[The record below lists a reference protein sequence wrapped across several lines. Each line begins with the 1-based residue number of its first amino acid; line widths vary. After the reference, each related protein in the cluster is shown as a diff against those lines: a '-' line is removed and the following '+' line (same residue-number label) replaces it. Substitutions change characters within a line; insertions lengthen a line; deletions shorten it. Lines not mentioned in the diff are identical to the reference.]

1 LRQNQEDPKK
11 DELFDDS
18 FKPLS
23 QAQAFKLFGDNLKPR
38 INNPWEVVIFQCY
51 LTILFTI
58 LVALINVKLK
68 LDGVVISVLFGS
80 ILGVFP
86 NIAFIMRMQISKNN
100 YKESAEKF
108 VYTLVSAEFIKI
120 TLLLIIM
127 FLVVSNVPQL
137 KWLPF
142 LGMFIITLQANWL
155 RGLKFK
161 FLR

>member
-1 LRQNQEDPKK
+1 MQQNLNENEKN
-11 DELFDDS
+11 ELFSID
-18 FKPLS
+18 FKPLNKE
-23 QAQAFKLFGDNLKPR
+23 QAQKLFGENLKPI
-38 INNPWEVVIFQCY
+38 INNPWEIVIFQCY

-58 LVALINVKLK
+58 LVALINLK
-68 LDGVVISVLFGS
+68 LNDDGVVVSVIFGS

-86 NIAFIMRMQISKNN
+86 NIAFIMRMQINKKN
-100 YKESAEKF
+100 YKESPEKF
-108 VYTLVSAEFIKI
+108 IYSLISAEFIKI

-127 FLVVSNVPQL
+127 YVVVSNVPQL

>member
-1 LRQNQEDPKK
+1 MHQTKRDSDNN
-11 DELFDDS
+11 ELFDDS
-18 FKPLS
+18 FKPLN
-23 QAQAFKLFGDNLKPR
+23 QDQAFKLFGENLKPR
-38 INNPWEVVIFQCY
+38 INNPWKVVTFQCY

-58 LVALINVKLK
+58 LVALINVKFK
-68 LDGVVISVLFGS
+68 IEGVVISVLFGS
-80 ILGVFP
+80 MLGVFP
-86 NIAFIMRMQISKNN
+86 NIAFIMRMQISKNSN
-100 YKESAEKF
+100 KESPEKF
-108 VYTLVSAEFIKI
+108 IYTLVSAEFIKI

>member
-1 LRQNQEDPKK
+1 MQQHRDDPDKNG
-11 DELFDDS
+11 LFDDA
-18 FKPLS
+18 FKPLNED
-23 QAQAFKLFGDNLKPR
+23 QAIKLFGENLKPR
-38 INNPWEVVIFQCY
+38 INSPWEIVILQCY

-68 LDGVVISVLFGS
+68 VEGVVISVLLGS

-86 NIAFIMRMQISKNN
+86 NIAFIMRMKISESN

-155 RGLKFK
+155 RGLKLK

>member
-1 LRQNQEDPKK
+1 MGQNLDDPKK
-11 DELFDDS
+11 DELFGDS
-18 FKPLS
+18 FTPLNQD
-23 QAQAFKLFGDNLKPR
+23 QALKLFGENLKPR
-38 INNPWEVVIFQCY
+38 INNPWQVVIFQCY

-58 LVALINVKLK
+58 LVALINVKLNV
-68 LDGVVISVLFGS
+68 DGVVISVLFGA

-86 NIAFIMRMQISKNN
+86 NIAFIMRMKISENN

-127 FLVVSNVPQL
+127 FLVVSSVPQL